1 VCIIALVYLGLMLV
15 NVVIPTG
22 LSSPRGY
29 FNLDWITLVVIAV
42 IAIVG
47 ALYLFI
53 WRPDR
58 NVQKHLHDALEPT
71 GAERHG

>member
-1 VCIIALVYLGLMLV
+1 
-15 NVVIPTG
+15 
-22 LSSPRGY
+22 
-29 FNLDWITLVVIAV
+29 VIAV

-53 WRPDR
+53 WRPDK

>member
-1 VCIIALVYLGLMLV
+1 MIV
-15 NVVIPTG
+15 
-22 LSSPRGY
+22 
-29 FNLDWITLVVIAV
+29 V

-53 WRPDR
+53 GRPDK

-71 GAERHG
+71 GSGAPWLRSDRVA